1 MEMCP
6 RQDVVPNDI
15 RVIAAWVDNDLLSHG
30 RSSSWSI
37 YVARQCEPG
46 SHGISDLPP
55 VLWSA
60 TVVNDSVAGL
70 LSRCLTDMTITWRK
84 QIDPGRTI
92 FATDVPGFSRIG
104 IRLSR

>member
-6 RQDVVPNDI
+6 RQNVVAHN
-15 RVIAAWVDNDLLSHG
+15 VWVAAIGVDNDFLSHG
-30 RSSSWSI
+30 RSSSWPI